1 MSEKEQEVDV
11 SYGLDGVMVTKELG
25 VKYRSF
31 RETVVDLVSQAWE
44 MEKNSRCR

>member
-1 MSEKEQEVDV
+1 MSEEEQEVDL
-11 SYGLDGVMVTKELG
+11 SYGLDGLTVTKELG

-44 MEKNSRCR
+44 MEESSK